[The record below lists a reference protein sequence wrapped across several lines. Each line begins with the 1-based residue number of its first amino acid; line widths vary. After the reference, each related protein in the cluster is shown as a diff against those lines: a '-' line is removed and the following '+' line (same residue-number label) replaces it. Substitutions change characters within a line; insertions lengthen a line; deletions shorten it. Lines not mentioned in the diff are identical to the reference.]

1 MSRSACLRLDIF
13 SDAGRLR
20 NYDAIGPKAVD
31 MEADR
36 LANFVL
42 DCRNRVAGGNA
53 ARQVRHLGRIIAVRF
68 FDDDRVAH
76 QGPTTTSS
84 I

>member
-1 MSRSACLRLDIF
+1 VFRSACLRLDIF

-20 NYDAIGPKAVD
+20 NYDAIGLKAVD

-42 DCRNRVAGGNA
+42 DCRSPVAT
-53 ARQVRHLGRIIAVRF
+53 QPGRSGTKAE
-68 FDDDRVAH
+68 
-76 QGPTTTSS
+76 
-84 I
+84 

>member
-20 NYDAIGPKAVD
+20 NYDAIGLKAVD

-42 DCRNRVAGGNA
+42 DCRSPVAT
-53 ARQVRHLGRIIAVRF
+53 QPGRS
-68 FDDDRVAH
+68 
-76 QGPTTTSS
+76 GT
-84 I
+84 